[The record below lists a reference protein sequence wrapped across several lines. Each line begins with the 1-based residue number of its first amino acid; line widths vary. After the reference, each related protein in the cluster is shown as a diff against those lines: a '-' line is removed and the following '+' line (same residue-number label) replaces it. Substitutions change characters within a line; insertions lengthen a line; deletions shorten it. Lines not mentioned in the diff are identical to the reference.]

1 MSDSE
6 YHSLSQDMVFDLLS
20 NSRRRFVL
28 HYLERADGPVR
39 LSELA
44 AEIAAIE
51 NEVSTEELTS
61 QQRKRTYVSLYQTHI
76 PKLQDAGAV
85 SYDAETGMVEL
96 ASGAGEIGEYFQK
109 QGTDR
114 PWQYYY
120 LVLAGSDYCCM
131 CLLRLLASRRVSSFC
146 WARLCSVR
154 SVSLRPPTTCRS
166 VEGELISQRIS
177 SKASSCYG
185 CLPPPSRRSRSVTQ
199 FRQPYSEPSFAPNT
213 RTNCLVTYVP
223 QL

>member
-1 MSDSE
+1 MSDAD
-6 YHSLSQDMVFDLLS
+6 YHSLSQDTVFDLLS

-28 HYLERADGPVR
+28 HYLERADGSVR

-51 NEVSTEELTS
+51 NEVSVEELTS

-85 SYDAETGMVEL
+85 SYDAETGRVEL
-96 ASGAGEIGEYFQK
+96 AAGAGEIGEYFQQ

-120 LVLAGSDYCCM
+120 LLLAVIGLVLYVFAAVVGVSTGVQFLLGVIVLAAFGAIAAAHY
-131 CLLRLLASRRVSSFC
+131 V
-146 WARLCSVR
+146 SVR
-154 SVSLRPPTTCRS
+154 RQRTDLPTN
-166 VEGELISQRIS
+166 LIER
-177 SKASSCYG
+177 
-185 CLPPPSRRSRSVTQ
+185 
-199 FRQPYSEPSFAPNT
+199 E
-213 RTNCLVTYVP
+213 
-223 QL
+223 

>member
-1 MSDSE
+1 MSDSD

-85 SYDAETGMVEL
+85 SYNAETGMVEL
-96 ASGAGEIGEYFQK
+96 AAGAGEIGEYFQQ

-120 LVLAGSDYCCM
+120 LVVAGVGLLLYVLAAVAG
-131 CLLRLLASRRVSSFC
+131 VSTGVQFVLG
-146 WARLCSVR
+146 ALVLG
-154 SVSLRPPTTCRS
+154 VFGVIAAAHFLSLRRGRTDLPTNL
-166 VEGELISQRIS
+166 VERE
-177 SKASSCYG
+177 
-185 CLPPPSRRSRSVTQ
+185 
-199 FRQPYSEPSFAPNT
+199 
-213 RTNCLVTYVP
+213 
-223 QL
+223 

>member
-6 YHSLSQDMVFDLLS
+6 YQPLSQDLVFDLLS

-28 HYLERADGPVR
+28 HYLKQADGPVR

-51 NEVSTEELTS
+51 NEVSVDDLTS

-96 ASGAGEIGEYFQK
+96 ASGAGEIGEYFQ
-109 QGTDR
+109 QQSESR

-120 LVLAGSDYCCM
+120 LLLAGGGLILYIAAGIAGISTGVQF
-131 CLLRLLASRRVSSFC
+131 LLGAAVLVAFGVVATAHYL
-146 WARLCSVR
+146 SVR
-154 SVSLRPPTTCRS
+154 RRRTDLPANL
-166 VEGELISQRIS
+166 VEQ
-177 SKASSCYG
+177 
-185 CLPPPSRRSRSVTQ
+185 
-199 FRQPYSEPSFAPNT
+199 N
-213 RTNCLVTYVP
+213 
-223 QL
+223 

>member
-6 YHSLSQDMVFDLLS
+6 YYSLSQDMVFDLLS

-85 SYDAETGMVEL
+85 SYNAETGMVEL
-96 ASGAGEIGEYFQK
+96 AAGAGEIGEYFQQ

-120 LVLAGSDYCCM
+120 LVVAGVGLLLYVLAAVAG
-131 CLLRLLASRRVSSFC
+131 VSTGVQFVLG
-146 WARLCSVR
+146 ALVLG
-154 SVSLRPPTTCRS
+154 VFGVIAAAHFLSLRRGRTDLPTNL
-166 VEGELISQRIS
+166 VERE
-177 SKASSCYG
+177 
-185 CLPPPSRRSRSVTQ
+185 
-199 FRQPYSEPSFAPNT
+199 
-213 RTNCLVTYVP
+213 
-223 QL
+223 

>member
-120 LVLAGSDYCCM
+120 LVLAGVG
-131 CLLRLLASRRVSSFC
+131 LLLYVLAAVVGVSTGIQFLLGALVLGVFGVI
-146 WARLCSVR
+146 AAAHYLSVR
-154 SVSLRPPTTCRS
+154 RGRTDLPANL
-166 VEGELISQRIS
+166 VE
-177 SKASSCYG
+177 
-185 CLPPPSRRSRSVTQ
+185 
-199 FRQPYSEPSFAPNT
+199 SE
-213 RTNCLVTYVP
+213 
-223 QL
+223 

>member
-1 MSDSE
+1 MSDAD
-6 YHSLSQDMVFDLLS
+6 YNSLSQDMVFDLLS

-51 NEVSTEELTS
+51 NEIPASELTS

-85 SYDAETGMVEL
+85 SYDAETGMVKL
-96 ASGAGEIGEYFQK
+96 AAGAGEIGEYFQQ
-109 QGTDR
+109 QGTGR

-120 LVLAGSDYCCM
+120 LLLAGVGFVLYVLAGIVGVTTGIQFFLGVVVLGAFAVVAVTHY
-131 CLLRLLASRRVSSFC
+131 L
-146 WARLCSVR
+146 SVR
-154 SVSLRPPTTCRS
+154 RRRTDLPTN
-166 VEGELISQRIS
+166 LIE
-177 SKASSCYG
+177 
-185 CLPPPSRRSRSVTQ
+185 T
-199 FRQPYSEPSFAPNT
+199 E
-213 RTNCLVTYVP
+213 
-223 QL
+223 

>member
-1 MSDSE
+1 MSDSD

-51 NEVSTEELTS
+51 NETPVEELSS

-96 ASGAGEIGEYFQK
+96 ASGANEIGEYFHQ
-109 QGTDR
+109 QGTDA

-120 LVLAGSDYCCM
+120 LLLAGIGLGLYVLAGIVGVSTGIQF
-131 CLLRLLASRRVSSFC
+131 LLGAVVLGAFGIIAAVHYLT
-146 WARLCSVR
+146 L
-154 SVSLRPPTTCRS
+154 
-166 VEGELISQRIS
+166 
-177 SKASSCYG
+177 
-185 CLPPPSRRSRSVTQ
+185 RRSRTEL
-199 FRQPYSEPSFAPNT
+199 P
-213 RTNCLVTYVP
+213 TNLVDRE
-223 QL
+223 Q

>member
-1 MSDSE
+1 MSDAD
-6 YHSLSQDMVFDLLS
+6 YQPLSQDMVFDLLS

-51 NEVSTEELTS
+51 NEVSVEELTS

-85 SYDAETGMVEL
+85 SYDAETGTVEL
-96 ASGAGEIGEYFQK
+96 AAGAGEIGEYFQQ

-120 LVLAGSDYCCM
+120 LTLAAIGFVLYVAAGVVGAQTAVLF
-131 CLLRLLASRRVSSFC
+131 LLGAVVLGAFGVIAAVHYL
-146 WARLCSVR
+146 
-154 SVSLRPPTTCRS
+154 SLRRGRT
-166 VEGELISQRIS
+166 EL
-177 SKASSCYG
+177 
-185 CLPPPSRRSRSVTQ
+185 PSNLVD
-199 FRQPYSEPSFAPNT
+199 SE
-213 RTNCLVTYVP
+213 
-223 QL
+223 